1 MNRKHKELPDG
12 EIIEFE
18 KYPWGNPE
26 SIIIDELCPW
36 CQRYY
41 GQKFPFIFKLDGVI
55 QHRLVKYQKKLCN
68 YSGTQLIDIT
78 CDFFEDFA
86 ISEFLLT

>member
-41 GQKFPFIFKLDGVI
+41 GQKFPFIFKFDGVV